1 MNSWQFYKEV
11 YQLKFFKSE
20 LKKIIQTSFK
30 FNSSTNFFYFYAPK
44 SQKMIKKTRAEIT
57 KCILHKVAN
66 KFNSGQNVFSDD
78 LIRFDQESYD
88 LMKNFL
94 LKPFGS
100 LTQSYRF
107 SHHADVRLN
116 ELNNYASE
124 VFKEESSFV
133 EYSKNIVNHLF
144 EQSNSAQIK
153 TGDVIV
159 VFIEGIEYKDVL
171 TEAVGIFKIENK
183 VDFFQTYLDD
193 NESFDVV
200 VQKGISTKRI
210 DKGCL
215 ILNTSDTEGTVVFS
229 VDNNN
234 YDAQYWIKNFLA
246 VKLADD
252 YNSHTQN
259 YLELCKEFSEEVI
272 KPELGMKE
280 QGNFL
285 ANTVDYFKE
294 HEAVDYNEF
303 KDEIFEDEK
312 HKELFEDYKKHYEN
326 LNDVLIRNNFD
337 VSGVVLKKEKN
348 KLKTEIKLDTNITI
362 KLDVD
367 APDAASEYLER
378 GYDEEKKM
386 KFYKVYFNEEK

>member
-1 MNSWQFYKEV
+1 M
-11 YQLKFFKSE
+11 
-20 LKKIIQTSFK
+20 
-30 FNSSTNFFYFYAPK
+30 
-44 SQKMIKKTRAEIT
+44 MIKKTRAEIT

-66 KFNSGQNVFSDD
+66 KFNSGHNVFSED

-88 LMKNFL
+88 LMKSFL

-107 SHHADVRLN
+107 THHADVRLN
-116 ELNNYASE
+116 ELNNYATE
-124 VFKEESSFV
+124 VFSDEATFT
-133 EYSKNIVNHLF
+133 EYSKNFVNHLY

-159 VFIEGIEYKDVL
+159 VFIEGLEYKDVL
-171 TEAVGIFKIENK
+171 TEAIGIFKIENK

-193 NESFDVV
+193 NESWDVV
-200 VQKGISTKRI
+200 VQKGISTKKI

-234 YDAQYWIKNFLA
+234 YDAQYWIKNFLG

-272 KPELGMKE
+272 KPELGMHE

-294 HEAVDYNEF
+294 HEAVDYHNF
-303 KDEIFEDEK
+303 KDQVFEEDK
-312 HKELFEDYKKHYEN
+312 HKELFDDYKKHFET

-337 VSGVVLKKEKN
+337 VSGVVLKKEKS
-348 KLKTEIKLDTNITI
+348 KLKTEIKLDTNINI

-367 APDAASEYLER
+367 APEAASEYLER

-386 KFYKVYFNEEK
+386 KYYKVYFNEEK

>member
-1 MNSWQFYKEV
+1 MRSIQRFKKNIRAELIKVKLVYKLSRIISNKLKI
-11 YQLKFFKSE
+11 QLFLRS
-20 LKKIIQTSFK
+20 KIISDD
-30 FNSSTNFFYFYAPK
+30 
-44 SQKMIKKTRAEIT
+44 KKTRAEIT

-66 KFNSGQNVFSDD
+66 KFNSGSNVFSED

-88 LMKNFL
+88 LMKGFL

-107 SHHADVRLN
+107 TNHEDVRLN
-116 ELNNYASE
+116 ELNKFAKE
-124 VFKEESSFV
+124 VFKDEESFV
-133 EYSKNIVNHLF
+133 EYSKSIVNHLF

-153 TGDVIV
+153 TGDVLV
-159 VFIEGIEYKDVL
+159 VFIEGLEYKDVL
-171 TEAVGIFKIENK
+171 TEAIGIFKIENK

-193 NESFDVV
+193 NESFDIV

-215 ILNTSDTEGTVVFS
+215 VLNTSDEEGTVVFS

-234 YDAQYWIKNFLA
+234 YDAQYWVKNFLS

-259 YLELCKEFSEEVI
+259 YLEMCKEFSEEII
-272 KPELGMKE
+272 KPELGMHE

-294 HEAVDYNEF
+294 NESVDYATF
-303 KDEIFEDEK
+303 KDEVFEEDK
-312 HKELFEDYKKHYEN
+312 HKEQFDEYKKHFEN
-326 LNDVLIRNNFD
+326 LNDVLVRNNFD

-348 KLKTEIKLDTNITI
+348 KLKTEIKLDTNISI

-367 APDAASEYLER
+367 APEAASEYLER

-386 KFYKVYFNEEK
+386 KYYKVYFNEEK

>member
-1 MNSWQFYKEV
+1 
-11 YQLKFFKSE
+11 
-20 LKKIIQTSFK
+20 
-30 FNSSTNFFYFYAPK
+30 
-44 SQKMIKKTRAEIT
+44 MIKKTRAEIT

-66 KFNSGQNVFSDD
+66 KFNSGQNVFSND

-88 LMKNFL
+88 IMKSFL
-94 LKPFGS
+94 LKPFGA

-107 SHHADVRLN
+107 TNNEDVRLN
-116 ELNNYASE
+116 DLNNFTSE
-124 VFKEESSFV
+124 VFKDENSFID
-133 EYSKNIVNHLF
+133 YSKKIVNHLF

-153 TGDVIV
+153 TGDVLV
-159 VFIEGIEYKDVL
+159 VFIEGLEYKDVL
-171 TEAVGIFKIENK
+171 TEAIGIFKIENK

-193 NESFDVV
+193 NDSFDVV
-200 VQKGISTKRI
+200 VQKGISTKRL

-234 YDAQYWIKNFLA
+234 YDAQYWIKNFLS

-252 YNSHTQN
+252 YNSHTQS
-259 YLELCKEFSEEVI
+259 YLEMCKEFSEEVI
-272 KPELGMKE
+272 KPELGMQE

-285 ANTVDYFKE
+285 ASTVDYFKE
-294 HEAVDYNEF
+294 NETVDYAAF
-303 KDEIFEDEK
+303 KDEVFGDEK
-312 HKELFEDYKKHYEN
+312 HKEQFDEYKKHFET

-348 KLKTEIKLDTNITI
+348 KLKTEIKLDTNISI

-367 APDAASEYLER
+367 APEAASEYIER
-378 GYDEEKKM
+378 GFDEDKKM